1 MTFFFCVL
9 VSAWSACFVIK
20 EKMVN
25 GYEVYNGILMSVFG
39 IICPILQEM
48 NYLESNIFTI
58 SFHLQFNLLSKEDVS
73 VHLI

>member
-1 MTFFFCVL
+1 
-9 VSAWSACFVIK
+9 
-20 EKMVN
+20 MVN